1 MLKYILSRPSAV
13 NTKSPT
19 TVNGKVQSYGIIS
32 KNPITNNS
40 ISVNTGTGLLSFTGS
55 ANSQISYNN
64 ILGQNPG
71 GQYVDYMYTVTPI
84 ELSFGSIPA
93 ATISEIVIPDYINNM
108 SVEFVSGG
116 SITDVSGGYLT
127 MLPVTSNDAF
137 SGSNVT
143 TNIIE
148 TDYYVSNTIHSY
160 SFSGL
165 NLSIAYPIK
174 VGFPVTGVTE
184 LDFLATKAYQNSGGT
199 MVEKTTTYSS
209 YSSGSTS
216 GTVYVEL
223 TSVQNSVAVVAAATY
238 FTPYEVYTGTTVTQ
252 AGNRWEADS
261 ANKTTIYLQTPS
273 LYTSDNDKLTFWVTG
288 LNKNTKFYSNNTG
301 TLYVSPNPTPPTGS
315 NIPAETFGIY
325 HVYKGW
331 FVQIATPTSQ
341 LVKVGENR
349 QIARQIIPVITG
361 TTKDVACNLLNTK
374 TYVFNDTFV
383 ANDFQIRKKNFV
395 DLNVNSSISYS
406 KDSSFPY
413 AFQNTL
419 SSGKVPSIYCL
430 LVSPVY
436 YPSSQSPC
444 CGYFATGS
452 VYAFNTTASG
462 VIVNGIPLTC
472 AVPLPIDDPFDVL
485 FTASTSA
492 EGVVFYDYNVG
503 LSLGDIPRYIYPDN
517 TVTPGTSSY
526 GSSVLTYPTQS
537 YISVYYT
544 LQSGTSYGNYT
555 VDIYQ
560 DDILIFTQTFN
571 DGNLTLS
578 DQIRTFFSYGNFGF
592 LTTMT
597 VHVYSDKT
605 PVTPTPTPTET
616 PTQTP
621 TPTITPTR
629 TPVTPTP
636 TPTRT
641 PVTPTP
647 TSTPD
652 PTPTR
657 TPTRTPTPTL
667 PLGDCFSVYNSDL
680 TENIYV
686 IYTNRSGDTS
696 ACAAVGPDST
706 SYICVKTG
714 TGPSIVAYYG
724 DCAGSGGSAS
734 PVVSGLGGNCSDA
747 ADCIP

>member
-116 SITDVSGGYLT
+116 SITDVSGGYLA

-472 AVPLPIDDPFDVL
+472 DTVLPIDDPFDVL

-657 TPTRTPTPTL
+657 TPTRPPTPTL